1 MGTETQLVKVEHLYK
16 EFDENTKVLEDIN
29 LTINKN
35 EVIAILGPS
44 GTGKSTLL
52 RCLNYLTVPTKGK
65 ITIGDVTVDAQNHTK
80 KDVIELR
87 KHSSMVFQG
96 YNLFKN
102 KTALENVM
110 EALTVVQKKSKA
122 EAEKIALELL
132 DKVGMSER
140 KDFYPS
146 KLSGGQQQRV
156 GIARALAVNPNV
168 VLFDEPTSALDPE
181 LVGVHVVDTGVAV
194 SRRYEASRVAFGDDV
209 LEVGMVQNV
218 VVDQQ
223 PGVVLGIAVVPV
235 VGARPRVEVAHH
247 QPILTGG
254 VRGIVDGLRA
264 DVLDLEFAVLVA
276 LLVGGARR
284 LIGRADSESIGL
296 RPRVERHD
304 VYRPALHGNPLNVKN
319 FRAGERCDA
328 AAAPFASGEEV
339 CVLIKRKCTYSPLLL
354 WFRIAIFPAKMIN
367 WNYLM
372 MYLNWT

>member
-1 MGTETQLVKVEHLYK
+1 MKKQYIIAICIIAFFTSLIITMNIVKENKLQNTKKEAKISEKIEDECTEEYTKETKIEEVVATKEKISANSQLIIKKYFKQCDHTINEYVEMPQELVNLTKEEVQNKYNDWKVIGFEPNKVTLYK

-181 LVGVHVVDTGVAV
+181 LVGEVLNTIKSLAEEGTTMILVTHEIGFAREV
-194 SRRYEASRVAFGDDV
+194 ASR
-209 LEVGMVQNV
+209 
-218 VVDQQ
+218 
-223 PGVVLGIAVVPV
+223 
-235 VGARPRVEVAHH
+235 
-247 QPILTGG
+247 ILFMDGG
-254 VRGIVDGLRA
+254 
-264 DVLDLEFAVLVA
+264 
-276 LLVGGARR
+276 
-284 LIGRADSESIGL
+284 
-296 RPRVERHD
+296 
-304 VYRPALHGNPLNVKN
+304 
-319 FRAGERCDA
+319 
-328 AAAPFASGEEV
+328 
-339 CVLIKRKCTYSPLLL
+339 
-354 WFRIAIFPAKMIN
+354 RIAADGRPEEIIDHPENQRLQQF
-367 WNYLM
+367 
-372 MYLNWT
+372 LNFVNRK